1 MTPHALICCSVVRR
15 EVEAVL
21 AGLGLTG
28 PMVCPDSMLHMDPES
43 LEKTLKEQ
51 ISRQEGSCL
60 LVYGDCSPRMQ
71 GFENQG
77 VCVRTPVVNCGELL
91 LGAEAYRRYRDAQ
104 AFLLLPEWACRW
116 REVFVDHLGFH
127 DQGLARA
134 FMNEYRRSIVY
145 LDTGIL
151 PVPWDTLKDIGAFFD
166 MPVTVEAVDLGILK
180 NNLLQTLARLNKRD
194 TDER

>member
-1 MTPHALICCSVVRR
+1 MTSHPLICCGVVRR

-28 PMVCPDSMLHMDPES
+28 QMTCPDSMLHMDPEA
-43 LEKTLKEQ
+43 LEKALKEQ
-51 ISRQEGSCL
+51 ISRQEGSFM
-60 LVYGDCSPRMQ
+60 LVYGDCSPHMQ
-71 GFENQG
+71 GFETLEA
-77 VCVRTPVVNCGELL
+77 CVRTPVVNCAELL
-91 LGAEAYRRYRDAQ
+91 LGSESYRRFRDAQ

-116 REVFVDHLGFH
+116 REVFVEHLGFH
-127 DQGLARA
+127 DQSLARA

-151 PVPWDTLKDIGAFFD
+151 PVPRDVLKEIEAFFA
-166 MPVTVEAVDLGILK
+166 MPVTVEPVDLGILK
-180 NNLLQTLARLNKRD
+180 THLLRTLARLKKRD